1 MNVWDLPGPARFLG
15 DALDALK
22 DGLNVVA
29 ARPLTQPRDL
39 VPTLDDGLSRAGFT
53 VERLNAAKGVIPLN
67 LLYDQLV
74 SDERPGVLRSVVGLV
89 QTLRPGLLLLVQGI
103 CDEDWAAWAKFMLEF
118 EHVGRAFS
126 TLDRPLLL
134 LEIVGVGVDQRA
146 LSAPAVRHLAW
157 RGIVSE
163 LDMTVYVEQLARAR
177 HPSHGKVVLR
187 TIAKLAAWD
196 FALAEFLASQEQGT
210 IFAPLSRLR
219 AAYQQGELEAPTEAT
234 WEAGG
239 LQVVD
244 GFETRHAALLVL
256 DGDPKRELAMRVWAA
271 QAAEIL
277 PIVEVARREIV
288 DRMRARVSPPFIF
301 GEETFADLDDL
312 EIGQLS
318 HLAYTRRLPD
328 GVRKELATW
337 KEVRNSLAHLEPLT
351 AASVDEVTG
360 WLARGRSRQR

>member
-1 MNVWDLPGPARFLG
+1 MNVWELPGPARFLG
-15 DALDALK
+15 DALDAVK

-39 VPTLDDGLSRAGFT
+39 VPTLDDGLSRVGFS
-53 VERLNAAKGVIPLN
+53 VERLTAAKRVVPLN

-74 SDERPGVLRSVVGLV
+74 NDEHPGVPRSVAGLV
-89 QTLRPGLLLLVQGI
+89 QTLRPGLLLLVEGI
-103 CDEDWAAWAKFMLEF
+103 GGEDWSAWAKLLLEF
-118 EHVGRAFS
+118 EHVGRALS

-134 LEIVGVGVDQRA
+134 LEVVGVGVDQRA
-146 LSAPAVRHLAW
+146 LSAPAVRLLAW
-157 RGIVSE
+157 RGVVSE
-163 LDMTVYVEQLARAR
+163 LDMGVYVEQLARAR
-177 HPSHGKVVLR
+177 QPSHGKVVLR
-187 TIAKLAAWD
+187 TIAKLAGWD

-210 IFAPLSRLR
+210 IFAPFSRLR
-219 AAYQQGELEAPTEAT
+219 AAYQQGELEAPAEAT

-239 LQVVD
+239 LQIVD
-244 GFETRHAALLVL
+244 GLEARHAALLVL

-277 PIVEVARREIV
+277 PIVEIARREIV
-288 DRMRARVSPPFIF
+288 DRMRARVTPPFIF
-301 GEETFADLDDL
+301 GEQVFSDLDDL

-318 HLAYTRRLPD
+318 HLAHTRRLPD

-337 KEVRNSLAHLEPLT
+337 KQVRNNLAHLEPLT

-360 WLARGRSRQR
+360 WLRGRFRQR